1 MDVSL
6 LRAVNALAHDP
17 AIAALAV
24 ALSSRWMLLL
34 ACGPAFAW
42 LLRRR
47 RLGPVVAVVL
57 AMSAADLV
65 SSRVVKPLVA
75 RERPCRALE
84 GLAAPTSCG
93 PGMSFPSSHA
103 TVAFAFLTSAAPAV
117 PWGWYLFAPVA
128 VGVAASRV
136 LLGVHYPS
144 DVLVGAL
151 LGAALGL
158 LAARLQRRWAF
169 ARRADD

>member
-17 AIAALAV
+17 AIAAFGV
-24 ALSSRWMLLL
+24 ALSSRWMLLFV
-34 ACGPAFAW
+34 CGPLFAW

-47 RLGPVVAVVL
+47 RLAPVLVVVL
-57 AMSAADLV
+57 AMASADLV
-65 SSRVVKPLVA
+65 SSRIVKPLIA

-84 GLAAPTSCG
+84 GLAAPTPCG

-103 TVAFAFLTSAAPAV
+103 TVAFAFLTSAAPAA
-117 PWGWYLFAPVA
+117 PWGWYLFAPLA
-128 VGVAASRV
+128 AGVAGSRV

-144 DVLVGAL
+144 DVLAGAL

-158 LAARLQRRWAF
+158 VAVRLGRRWEAARGGAV
-169 ARRADD
+169 